1 MIDTSLPDNLFT
13 KFTFVGDIHKV
24 KEPSQG
30 DIAVNYSTGEMYCWA
45 DSWIDI
51 GPIEEEKEEKKD
63 IKIKAKICECCGGSF
78 KGEKCGWCDTEYVY
92 A

>member
-1 MIDTSLPDNLFT
+1 MVPYFT
-13 KFTFVGDIHKV
+13 GFTFVGDIHKV

-63 IKIKAKICECCGGSF
+63 IKMKPKICERCGGSF

>member
-1 MIDTSLPDNLFT
+1 
-13 KFTFVGDIHKV
+13 
-24 KEPSQG
+24 
-30 DIAVNYSTGEMYCWA
+30 MYCWA

-78 KGEKCGWCDTEYVY
+78 KGMKCGWCDAEYVY

>member
-1 MIDTSLPDNLFT
+1 M
-13 KFTFVGDIHKV
+13 FTFVGDIHKV
-24 KEPSQG
+24 KKPSQG

-51 GPIEEEKEEKKD
+51 SPLEEEKD

-78 KGEKCGWCDTEYVY
+78 KGMKCGWCDAEYTY